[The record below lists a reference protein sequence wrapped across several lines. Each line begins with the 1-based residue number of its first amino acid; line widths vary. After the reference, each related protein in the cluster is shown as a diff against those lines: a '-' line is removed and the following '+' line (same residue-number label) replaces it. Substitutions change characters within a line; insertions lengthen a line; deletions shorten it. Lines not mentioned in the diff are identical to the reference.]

1 MRTTSQYNGRLCDEI
16 IRNLAVSKI
25 AEKNDLFVE
34 YNSYEEMKQ
43 LGIDLFIGKQKY
55 EKTIPL
61 TDNNYFSIYD
71 QKIRYNLNP
80 NNDYFQTKE
89 IIHILYKHI
98 QSVKNTII
106 EKNPFKIRY
115 QKNNDVCVDIRL
127 TQFNPGAQY
136 YLNTLSSLRF
146 DRLYLSTDDPTHP
159 IITQILQKYPR
170 AIPFTSF
177 RIAQV
182 VDAESNRSN
191 PFISARGAGILNENW
206 YKLDEVQT
214 IQFAST
220 CKYVV
225 LSYGSLSAVIGYLAF
240 FSTVYYCKLDPTT
253 LSYGDMFS
261 ITGWKEISPLL
272 TQPQPFG
279 KRFFFNMSK

>member
-1 MRTTSQYNGRLCDEI
+1 MTTTTQYNGRLCNQI
-16 IRNLAVSKI
+16 IRNLAVSQI

-34 YNSYEEMKQ
+34 YSSYEEMKK
-43 LGIDLFIGKQKY
+43 LGIDVFIGTQKY
-55 EKTIPL
+55 EKTVPL

-71 QKIRYNLNP
+71 QTIRYNLNP

-89 IIHILYKHI
+89 IIQFLYKYI

-106 EKNPFKIRY
+106 EKNPFKVRY

-136 YLNTLSSLRF
+136 YLNTLSSLSF
-146 DRLYLSTDDPTHP
+146 DRLYLTTDDPTHP

-170 AIPFTSF
+170 AIPF
-177 RIAQV
+177 
-182 VDAESNRSN
+182 
-191 PFISARGAGILNENW
+191 
-206 YKLDEVQT
+206 KLDEVQT

-225 LSYGSLSAVIGYLAF
+225 LSNGSFSAVIGYLAF
-240 FSTVYYCKLDPTT
+240 FSTVYYCKIDPTR
-253 LSYGDMFS
+253 LWHGDMFS
-261 ITGWKEISPLL
+261 ITGWKEISPVL

-279 KRFFFNMSK
+279 KRFFFTQSRI

>member
-1 MRTTSQYNGRLCDEI
+1 MTTTTQYNGRLCTQI
-16 IRNLAVSKI
+16 IRNLAVSQI
-25 AEKNDLFVE
+25 AAKNNLFVE
-34 YNSYEEMKQ
+34 YSSYEEMKQ
-43 LGIDLFIGKQKY
+43 LGIDVFIGKQKY
-55 EKTIPL
+55 DKTIPL

-80 NNDYFQTKE
+80 NKDYFQTKE

-106 EKNPFKIRY
+106 EKNPFKVRY
-115 QKNNDVCVDIRL
+115 QKNNDVCVHVRL

-136 YLNTLSSLRF
+136 YLNTLSSLSF
-146 DRLYLSTDDPTHP
+146 DRLYLTTDDPTHS
-159 IITQILQKYPR
+159 IITQILQKYPK
-170 AIPFTSF
+170 AIPF
-177 RIAQV
+177 
-182 VDAESNRSN
+182 
-191 PFISARGAGILNENW
+191 
-206 YKLDEVQT
+206 KLDEVQT
-214 IQFAST
+214 LQFAST

-225 LSYGSLSAVIGYLAF
+225 LSNGPFSAVIGYLAF
-240 FSTVYYCKLDPTT
+240 FSTVYYCKIDPTR
-253 LSYGDMFS
+253 LWHGDMFS

>member
-1 MRTTSQYNGRLCDEI
+1 MTTTTQYNGRLCNQI
-16 IRNLAVSKI
+16 IRNLAVSQI

-34 YNSYEEMKQ
+34 YSSYEEMKK
-43 LGIDLFIGKQKY
+43 LGIDVFIGTQKY
-55 EKTIPL
+55 EKTVPL

-71 QKIRYNLNP
+71 QTIRYNLNP

-89 IIHILYKHI
+89 IIQFLYKYI

-115 QKNNDVCVDIRL
+115 QKNNDVCVHVRL
-127 TQFNPGAQY
+127 TDASQFNPGAQY
-136 YLNTLSSLRF
+136 YLNTLSSLSF
-146 DRLYLSTDDPTHP
+146 DRLYLTTDDPTHP

-170 AIPFTSF
+170 AIPF
-177 RIAQV
+177 
-182 VDAESNRSN
+182 
-191 PFISARGAGILNENW
+191 
-206 YKLDEVQT
+206 KLDEVQT

-225 LSYGSLSAVIGYLAF
+225 LSNGSFSAVIGYLAF
-240 FSTVYYCKLDPTT
+240 FSTVYYCKIDPTR
-253 LSYGDMFS
+253 LWHGDMFS
-261 ITGWKEISPLL
+261 ITGWKEISPVL